1 MDADFYAG
9 RIIEIIAQPVGPQK
23 LAKVLHRCMQRTK
36 LLEQPS
42 EAQSSNHVSRSL
54 HQGSAVQSNG
64 FHDQSDSK
72 RASNRDLPLPIQ
84 TRHSEPSS
92 PVIETTSSQN
102 TTQPATPV
110 SDNPTS
116 PLRPG
121 LNPHQGKTSQSHADP
136 SLPAV
141 LVVDDNH
148 INLQLM
154 VTFVRKARNP
164 FASATDGVQAVEA
177 YKRAASHNVRPSAT
191 LDDSAVKDSQA
202 AATTEI
208 VKPFKYILMDINMPH
223 MDGIAATKEI
233 RKYEKE
239 NGLERATIFA
249 LTGLGQGD
257 HPWAEEAGFDRLLS
271 KPIKFK
277 ELKGLLS

>member
-1 MDADFYAG
+1 
-9 RIIEIIAQPVGPQK
+9 
-23 LAKVLHRCMQRTK
+23 MQRTK
-36 LLEQPS
+36 LLENPS
-42 EAQSSNHVSRSL
+42 EAQSKNHASRSL
-54 HQGSAVQSNG
+54 HQGSPVQSNG
-64 FHDQSDSK
+64 IHSQPDSQ
-72 RASNRDLPLPIQ
+72 RTSNTDPSSTIH
-84 TRHSEPSS
+84 TRHSAPQS
-92 PVIETTSSQN
+92 PIDETTSSQN
-102 TTQPATPV
+102 ATQPNTPI
-110 SDNPTS
+110 SDDPTL

-121 LNPHQGKTSQSHADP
+121 LHPHQSTGQSHADP

-177 YKRAASHNVRPSAT
+177 YKRAASHNVTPPTT
-191 LDDSAVKDSQA
+191 LDDNSVKDSQT
-202 AATTEI
+202 ATTTSI

-239 NGLERATIFA
+239 NGLEQAKIFA

-277 ELKGLLS
+277 ELKGLLI